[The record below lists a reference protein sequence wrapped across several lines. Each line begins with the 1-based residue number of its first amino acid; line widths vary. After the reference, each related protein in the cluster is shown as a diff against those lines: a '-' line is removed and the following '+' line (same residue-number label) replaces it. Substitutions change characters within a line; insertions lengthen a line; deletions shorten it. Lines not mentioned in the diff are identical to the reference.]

1 MVQSL
6 GLGLSIFGGEGF
18 RVLKL
23 ADKELASR
31 MYRQQRTME
40 RQQELTKIPWCVPL
54 KRPTMWEHSG
64 EGSYSEIPMSLLEV
78 LMLSPRRYRVAL
90 CVLIRSVALVAKIHG
105 RR

>member
-1 MVQSL
+1 
-6 GLGLSIFGGEGF
+6 
-18 RVLKL
+18 
-23 ADKELASR
+23 
-31 MYRQQRTME
+31 
-40 RQQELTKIPWCVPL
+40 
-54 KRPTMWEHSG
+54 MWEHSG